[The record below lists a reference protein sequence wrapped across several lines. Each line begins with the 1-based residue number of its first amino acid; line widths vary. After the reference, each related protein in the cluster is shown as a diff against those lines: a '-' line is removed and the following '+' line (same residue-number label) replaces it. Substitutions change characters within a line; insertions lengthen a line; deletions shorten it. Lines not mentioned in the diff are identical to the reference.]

1 MIIIKTLHFEDYEDF
16 ACAVSD
22 VYDRVKSDDE
32 YNSVDVVAKYE
43 DAKEIIR
50 ELIGIGY
57 GIAFINEL
65 ADPEWDGYDDAFV
78 VSLLDDEIWCEPVKL
93 KDDYI
98 FVEADVVYIFDDC
111 NSKIIPKIE
120 ADDVYEVE
128 IGNEYDNCD
137 DGCKNSEEEGFTVNG
152 KHVSKEEFDNY
163 TSQFNHDEKPTTTT
177 ASAKSIYKI
186 NGKECSKEEFDK
198 KYWQFEEMYLDNIRD
213 MMLNYCSVMDSVND
227 WISRFLR
234 W

>member
-65 ADPEWDGYDDAFV
+65 ADPEWDGYNDAFV

-137 DGCKNSEEEGFTVNG
+137 DWCKNSEEEGFTVNG
-152 KHVSKEEFDNY
+152 KPATKEEFDNY
-163 TSQFNHDEKPTTTT
+163 VSQFKHDEKPTTTST
-177 ASAKSIYKI
+177 AKSTYKI

-198 KYWQFEEMYLDNIRD
+198 KYEEFEEMYLDNIRD
-213 MMLNYCSVMDSVND
+213 MLLNYCEFMDSVND
-227 WISRFLR
+227 WRSRMLL

>member
-78 VSLLDDEIWCEPVKL
+78 VSLLENEIWCEPVKR
-93 KDDYI
+93 KNDYI

-137 DGCKNSEEEGFTVNG
+137 DWCKNYEEEGFTVNG
-152 KHVSKEEFDNY
+152 KPVSKEEFYNY
-163 TSQFNHDEKPTTTT
+163 TSQFKHDEKPTTTT
-177 ASAKSIYKI
+177 SSKSVYKI
-186 NGKECSKEEFDK
+186 NNKEVSKEEFDK
-198 KYWQFEEMYLDNIRD
+198 KYEELEEMYLDNIRD
-213 MMLNYCSVMDSVND
+213 MLLNYCNFMDSVND
-227 WISRFLR
+227 WRSRFLL